1 MYSHC
6 CLNHND
12 FFSAPQVV
20 LILTSNKQER
30 NQGPYTPLLAASQ
43 GLSERD
49 VSIYV
54 IGIGDKV
61 KIPELMDLASDY
73 RNVFVTSDFTTLFS
87 RGIMVTDIIRNDT
100 KAVSKGKLLLPL
112 A

>member
-1 MYSHC
+1 M
-6 CLNHND
+6 
-12 FFSAPQVV
+12 
-20 LILTSNKQER
+20 
-30 NQGPYTPLLAASQ
+30 
-43 GLSERD
+43 
-49 VSIYV
+49 SIYV

-73 RNVFVTSDFTTLFS
+73 RNVFVTSDFSTLLS

-100 KAVSKGKLLLPL
+100 KAVSKGKLLLHL